1 MNTTSTD
8 FRIQES
14 LNALGVKDIN
24 LGTSTGANSFA
35 NGPTIESFSPV
46 DGLKIGSVI
55 CTSRQDYEAVMT
67 AATSAFVE
75 WRKMPAPQRGEVV
88 RQFGNKLRELKEPLG
103 KLVSYEMGKS
113 LQEGFVEVQ

>member
-67 AATSAFVE
+67 ARAYS
-75 WRKMPAPQRGEVV
+75 KK
-88 RQFGNKLRELKEPLG
+88 KLKDYKGAIARNLRSK
-103 KLVSYEMGKS
+103 
-113 LQEGFVEVQ
+113 

>member
-24 LGTSTGANSFA
+24 LGTSTGTNNFA

-46 DGLKIGSVI
+46 DGLKIGSVV
-55 CTSRQDYEAVMT
+55 CTSKNVMR
-67 AATSAFVE
+67 SSSY
-75 WRKMPAPQRGEVV
+75 
-88 RQFGNKLRELKEPLG
+88 LRAYTFEIYSK
-103 KLVSYEMGKS
+103 
-113 LQEGFVEVQ
+113 

>member
-35 NGPTIESFSPV
+35 NGPTIESF
-46 DGLKIGSVI
+46 
-55 CTSRQDYEAVMT
+55 
-67 AATSAFVE
+67 
-75 WRKMPAPQRGEVV
+75 
-88 RQFGNKLRELKEPLG
+88 
-103 KLVSYEMGKS
+103 
-113 LQEGFVEVQ
+113 

>member
-24 LGTSTGANSFA
+24 LGTSTGTNNFA

-46 DGLKIGSVI
+46 DGLKIGSVV
-55 CTSRQDYEAVMT
+55 CTSKKVMR
-67 AATSAFVE
+67 SSSY
-75 WRKMPAPQRGEVV
+75 
-88 RQFGNKLRELKEPLG
+88 LRAYTFEIYSK
-103 KLVSYEMGKS
+103 
-113 LQEGFVEVQ
+113 

>member
-103 KLVSYEMGKS
+103 KLVSY
-113 LQEGFVEVQ
+113 